1 MFEYFVAAKIFLIFF
16 FLPLLY
22 FEISILLDENRDKEN
37 RLNKTITPFSFPAK
51 FYYLKG
57 FLELKKP
64 LFHLAKLLETVFYYF
79 ISFKRHLKSSLCSVM
94 TIKILSKTMTGA

>member
-37 RLNKTITPFSFPAK
+37 RLNKTITSFSFPAK

-64 LFHLAKLLETVFYYF
+64 LFYLAKLLETVFT
-79 ISFKRHLKSSLCSVM
+79 ILLVLNVILKARFAVS
-94 TIKILSKTMTGA
+94 